1 MLSQK
6 PRKVFKERR
15 ELSIVSNTPKRP
27 TDYKAGF
34 GEIEVIGG
42 PDGSLCR
49 EVGMEA
55 LREVGLRLFG
65 R

>member
-49 EVGMEA
+49 EVGK
-55 LREVGLRLFG
+55 RTPR
-65 R
+65 

>member
-15 ELSIVSNTPKRP
+15 ELSIVSTTPKRP
-27 TDYKAGF
+27 TDYNVGF

-42 PDGSLCR
+42 PDGSLCH
-49 EVGMEA
+49 VIGMEA
-55 LREVGLRLFG
+55 MRLV
-65 R
+65 

>member
-27 TDYKAGF
+27 ADYKVGF

-49 EVGMEA
+49 EMGMEA
-55 LREVGLRLFG
+55 MREVGLRMFG